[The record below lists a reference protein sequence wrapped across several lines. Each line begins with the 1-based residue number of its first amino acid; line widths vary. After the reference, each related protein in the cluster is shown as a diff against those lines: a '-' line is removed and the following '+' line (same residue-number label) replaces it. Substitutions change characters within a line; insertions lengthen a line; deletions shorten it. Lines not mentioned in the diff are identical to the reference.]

1 MGETGSKRNTFQYK
15 HTVSLNRDAFLEVV
29 VRNGE
34 LSKKDLRVCMHLM
47 THLDSM
53 NFKEISKKQ
62 IADDLN
68 LAKSDVSKAINNLID
83 EGVIV
88 MGSSQSVKQGYKL
101 LF

>member
-1 MGETGSKRNTFQYK
+1 MAEKSGRNTFQYK
-15 HTVSLNRDAFLEVV
+15 HTVSLNRDAFLDVV
-29 VRNGE
+29 VRNE
-34 LSKKDLRVCMHLM
+34 NLSKKDLRVCAHLM

-68 LAKSDVSKAINNLID
+68 LSKSDVSNAIDNLID
-83 EGVIV
+83 EGVILI
-88 MGSSQSVKQGYKL
+88 GSSQSVKQGYKL

>member
-1 MGETGSKRNTFQYK
+1 MAEGSKRNTFQYK
-15 HTVSLNRDAFLEVV
+15 HTVSLNRDAFLDVV
-29 VRNGE
+29 VRNE
-34 LSKKDLRVCMHLM
+34 QLSKKDLRVCMHLM

-68 LAKSDVSKAINNLID
+68 LSKSDVSKAIDNLID
-83 EGVIV
+83 ESVITI
-88 MGSSQSVKQGYKL
+88 GSSSSVKQGYKL